1 MVPNRNRRECL
12 HCKELFLP
20 NARNWWHQ
28 RFCTKAPC
36 RKASKAQSQRHWL
49 GRPENQDY
57 FRGSANVERV
67 RQWRSA
73 HPGYWKRPAKTSRTL
88 QEVLLLQ
95 APEPKEVTKMTSPAP
110 LQDVVAV
117 QDPLLLGLIAHLI
130 DSPLQENVEKATLG
144 LLQKGRNIL
153 DLRSGIKPKGTTYAD
168 QETSAVSG
176 TSPKSSSA
184 VQLGG
189 STSGAPALSVSL

>member
-1 MVPNRNRRECL
+1 MPNL
-12 HCKELFLP
+12 
-20 NARNWWHQ
+20 RNWWHQ
-28 RFCTKAPC
+28 KYCTKSEC
-36 RKASKAQSQRHWL
+36 RHASKAESQRRWL
-49 GRPENQDY
+49 SKPENRDV

-67 RQWRSA
+67 RQWRA
-73 HPGYWKRPAKTSRTL
+73 KNPGYWKRPANTHGTL
-88 QEVLLLQ
+88 QELVPAPIPAQ
-95 APEPKEVTKMTSPAP
+95 APENKEAAEKTSSPP
-110 LQDVVAV
+110 LQDFVTS

-153 DLRSGIKPKGTTYAD
+153 GLRSGIKPKGTKYAD

-176 TSPKSSSA
+176 TTPKSSGA

-189 STSGAPALSVSL
+189 STSGAPALSVPL